1 MFCLA
6 CHQHMCMSVAKD
18 ADINKQAPYRFQESI
33 TAYGVCLGKRKAR
46 IQLDSFTKSGKRQR
60 KTVYKDVELNIQGTC
75 YNILHKHVLEKQ
87 GNGQAST

>member
-1 MFCLA
+1 MFCLG

-46 IQLDSFTKSGKRQR
+46 IELDSLTKSGKRQR
-60 KTVYKDVELNIQGTC
+60 KTVYRKTSNSIYKVPVMMSSN
-75 YNILHKHVLEKQ
+75 
-87 GNGQAST
+87 